1 MPAVKLSRWQLTAL
15 LVAAV
20 LPTALLVVPASTA
33 QNAGN
38 NFWASLTI
46 AWLTVVVIG
55 YLFTA
60 PGCLRWIWQL
70 LGRENRGGGGPG
82 PVVVNL
88 GLVLYFI
95 LSSGI
100 LLREFVDLMG
110 TIYLRQTPVW
120 LVAAALLVVVD
131 YGLRVGLG
139 PLARINS
146 LAVLSIMV
154 TIVLVA
160 AVNLRALDQEF
171 LQPQY
176 SRWPGLLLGA
186 LVPLGWLSETLLFAL
201 LLGQHLADAGQLRSA
216 ALLAL
221 LLDYLALLLV
231 NIASL
236 GLFGAEVCARMI
248 YPAFNL
254 IRETRLES
262 LSFFERTDAL
272 FMGVWV
278 LGMAFKL
285 AVFMYCGKV
294 CLLRACGLTDY
305 RFCLLPCAVLVLG
318 LALYGWENISALL
331 QFSSLT
337 VPPYLLFYNVVFL
350 LAVYLLSRLSE
361 KKPEG

>member
-1 MPAVKLSRWQLTAL
+1 M
-15 LVAAV
+15 

-38 NFWASLTI
+38 NFWASLTM
-46 AWLTVVVIG
+46 AWLAVAG
-55 YLFTA
+55 LCYLFTA
-60 PGCLRWIWQL
+60 PGCLRWIWKL
-70 LGRENRGGGGPG
+70 LGGAESGGPYRG
-82 PVVVNL
+82 QMVVNL

-95 LSSGI
+95 LSSAV

-110 TIYLRQTPVW
+110 TIYLSNTPGW
-120 LVAAALLVVVD
+120 LVAVVLLVVVD

-139 PLARINS
+139 PVARINS
-146 LAVLSIMV
+146 LAVLSILV
-154 TIVLVA
+154 IIALVA
-160 AVNLRALDQEF
+160 VVNLRALDLEF
-171 LQPQY
+171 LRPQY
-176 SRWPGLLLGA
+176 SHWPGIVLGS
-186 LVPLGWLSETLLFAL
+186 LVPLGWLSETLLFSL
-201 LLGQHLADAGQLRSA
+201 LLGQHLVDAAQLRIS

-231 NIASL
+231 NFASL
-236 GLFGAEVCARMI
+236 GLFGAAVCARMV

-278 LGMAFKL
+278 VGMAFKL
-285 AVFMYCGKV
+285 LVFLYCGKV
-294 CLLRACGLTDY
+294 CLLRASGLTDY
-305 RFCLLPCAVLVLG
+305 RFCLLPCALLVLG

-337 VPPYLLFYNVVFL
+337 VPPYLLFFNVVFL
-350 LAVYLLSRLSE
+350 LAVYLLSRGSG
-361 KKPEG
+361 KKQEG